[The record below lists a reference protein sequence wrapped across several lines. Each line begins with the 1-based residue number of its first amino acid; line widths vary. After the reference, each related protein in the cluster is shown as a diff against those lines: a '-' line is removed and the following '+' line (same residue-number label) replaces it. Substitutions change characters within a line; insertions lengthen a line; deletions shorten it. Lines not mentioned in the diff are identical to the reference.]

1 MSGMERI
8 SWQRHEKIR
17 FNEFENRR
25 HRKTLFVTDVW
36 RNKFE
41 GKNSIDD
48 LSFPF

>member
-1 MSGMERI
+1 MSNMEMI
-8 SWQRHEKIR
+8 NWPRHTICLDD
-17 FNEFENRR
+17 FENRGR
-25 HRKTLFVTDVW
+25 RKTLFVTDIY

>member
-1 MSGMERI
+1 MSDM
-8 SWQRHEKIR
+8 EKISR
-17 FNEFENRR
+17 QRRTICLNDFENRGR
-25 HRKTLFVTDVW
+25 RKTLFVTDIY